1 MRAASHAGTGATNE
15 TNVPAPGQNA
25 EQGIAYRGTKL
36 PYDSKVVGD
45 GSGGLRNPPGGKRHI
60 AGASQRRSAIRVG
73 IVDDH
78 PVFRLGLKRA
88 LERESDID
96 IPWEMGSPANLDA
109 VMRKTPVDVI
119 LMDVYMGSGRDGIA
133 ATREVTEK
141 WPEVKVAVISASLDE
156 RIAPASK
163 RAGADMFL
171 SKALPVAEMVSS
183 IRRLAAGSSTGRRG
197 GARAARQAR
206 VATGRIGG
214 LSPRQRQV
222 LDHLRLGRTNREIA
236 ARLNISIATVNKH
249 VHAVLTV
256 LKVRNRTQAAAAA
269 RQDISA

>member
-1 MRAASHAGTGATNE
+1 MRRRRWGW
-15 TNVPAPGQNA
+15 V
-25 EQGIAYRGTKL
+25 RGVFPK
-36 PYDSKVVGD
+36 
-45 GSGGLRNPPGGKRHI
+45 PPGGRKHI
-60 AGASQRRSAIRVG
+60 AGAGQRRSAIRVG

-96 IPWEMGSPANLDA
+96 IPWEMGSPATLDA

-119 LMDVYMGSGRDGIA
+119 LMDVYMGSGKDGIA
-133 ATREVTEK
+133 ATREVKEK

-163 RAGADMFL
+163 RAGAHMFL
-171 SKALPVAEMVSS
+171 SKAMPVAEMVSS
-183 IRRLAAGSSTGRRG
+183 IRRLAGRSSVPRS
-197 GARAARQAR
+197 GARSDRRAEG
-206 VATGRIGG
+206 ATGRIEG

-236 ARLNISIATVNKH
+236 ARLNISIGTVNKH
-249 VHAVLTV
+249 VQAVLTV
-256 LKVRNRTQAAAAA
+256 LQVRNRTQAAAAA